1 MVTSDLRGQDLSRL
15 GIYRYLIQKLLG
27 RAFVLNARI
36 TRVRDRIF
44 STIAGQHPRTN
55 PFHHQWA
62 MNRLLLNFA
71 TSKLLYFKQSTS
83 VLDVGVGSAPYWNL
97 RKDLIWSGLDVETT
111 PYSNFLIEKNKSWP
125 IIDNSFDNVFCT
137 QVIEHVEEPSFLVTE
152 IWRVLRPG
160 GLVILNAPFIY
171 PFHGMPEDNA
181 RYTTSQLN
189 YLFQEFEVIESGTI
203 GGVGSSLATIFLNFV
218 NYQLSGNAFGQIIKV
233 FFFPFWL
240 LLNFIAN
247 LALVSWDK
255 FDSTGSFPTNTYIIA
270 RKVV

>member
-1 MVTSDLRGQDLSRL
+1 MSRL
-15 GIYRYLIQKLLG
+15 GKYRYLVRKLLG
-27 RAFVLNARI
+27 RAFVSNAKI
-36 TRVRDRIF
+36 TSVRDRVF
-44 STIAGQHPRTN
+44 SKIAGDHPRTN

-71 TSKLLYFKQSTS
+71 TSKLLDFKQETS

-97 RKDLIWSGLDVETT
+97 REDLIWSGLDVETT

-125 IIDNSFDNVFCT
+125 INDNSFDNVFCT

-189 YLFQEFEVIESGTI
+189 YLLREFEVIESGTI

-218 NYQLSGNAFGQIIKV
+218 NYRLSGSLSGQLIKIIL
-233 FFFPFWL
+233 FPVWL
-240 LLNFIAN
+240 ILNFVAN
-247 LALVSWDK
+247 LTLVSLDLI
-255 FDSTGSFPTNTYIIA
+255 DNTDSFPTNTYVIA